1 MNEQQTREM
10 LADYTREQLIEM
22 VIDMLDH
29 EREMREQIDS
39 LTGTIR

>member
-10 LADYTREQLIEM
+10 LNDYTREQLIEM